1 LQTLVRAAIRPDEQ
15 IHFGGHGK
23 PIQSTGGEGTCRDDH
38 APAGMVFDIAGRV
51 DAKHSQSISINMAKV
66 KSFGERI
73 ADALVEDGLLTTKQ
87 IEELLEQQKKEGA
100 RLIKLIIDKAY
111 VSDQD
116 LAVSMGRV
124 LNVPPVNLARIAI
137 PPEIFELLP
146 RDTAY
151 NHKVIPVSRLE
162 NKLFL
167 AMADPLNVLA
177 LDDVK
182 RLTRLEITPLIAS
195 EKAILEKLNAI
206 DASKSSSMEDIIED
220 AAKQREADEE
230 AGTIE
235 NIREA
240 VEDVN
245 LDRLAAS
252 TEEAPVIKLANLIVL
267 QAIKDRASDIHLEP
281 FEKTVRLRYRVD
293 GVLIDA
299 TPPPK
304 QMQLALAS
312 RFKIMSNLDIAE
324 RRLPQDGRMR
334 VKVSGR
340 DFDLRVSV
348 LPTVHGEK
356 IVLRVLDKT
365 NLSASVDKLGL
376 DPETFKQF
384 RNAIDAPHGLILV
397 TGPTGSGK
405 TTTLYSALNELN
417 NPIYNIVTV
426 EDPVEFQIAGIN
438 QVPTKKEIGLT
449 FASALRSILRQDPD
463 IIMIGEIRDTETA
476 EIAIEAALTGHQ
488 VLSTMHC
495 NDAPGAIARLDDMGI
510 APFLISSS
518 VILSC
523 AQRLIRRIC
532 SHCKEPVTYPPK
544 MFEDLGIDPAMFAG
558 MQLFRGHGCERCK
571 NSGYAG
577 RMAIIEAMTMSDQ
590 IRKLIIARANTREL
604 AKVAISQG
612 MRTLRMAALDRAR
625 DGVSTLEQ
633 VLVMTSSH

>member
-1 LQTLVRAAIRPDEQ
+1 MIK
-15 IHFGGHGK
+15 I
-23 PIQSTGGEGTCRDDH
+23 
-38 APAGMVFDIAGRV
+38 
-51 DAKHSQSISINMAKV
+51 
-66 KSFGERI
+66 KSFAERI
-73 ADALVEDGLLTTKQ
+73 ADALVEDGLLSPNQ
-87 IEELLEQQKKEGA
+87 IEELLERQKREGA
-100 RLIKLIIDKAY
+100 RLVKLIIDKDKQY
-111 VSDQD
+111 VSPDD
-116 LAVSMGRV
+116 LAVCMGRV
-124 LNVPPVNLARIAI
+124 LNVPPVNLLRVSIQ
-137 PPEIFELLP
+137 PDVVELIP
-146 RDTAY
+146 RDTAH
-151 NHKVIPVSRLE
+151 NHKVVPISRLE

-182 RLTRLEITPLIAS
+182 RITKLEISPLIAS
-195 EKAILEKLNAI
+195 EKAIVDKLNAL
-206 DASKSSSMEDIIED
+206 DAAKSGSMEDIIQD
-220 AAKQREADEE
+220 AQKQGEVDAEGD
-230 AGTIE
+230 TIE
-235 NIREA
+235 SIKEA
-240 VEDVN
+240 QEEVN
-245 LDRLAAS
+245 LDQLAAS
-252 TEEAPVIKLANLIVL
+252 SEEAPVVKLANLIVL

-281 FEKTVRLRYRVD
+281 FEKQMRLRYRID

-334 VKVSGR
+334 VKVSNR

-356 IVLRVLDKT
+356 IVLRVLDKS
-365 NLSASVDKLGL
+365 NLSASLDKLGL
-376 DPETFKQF
+376 DDSTFKQF
-384 RNAIDAPHGLILV
+384 KTAIDAPHGLILV

-417 NPIYNIVTV
+417 NPTWNIITV
-426 EDPVEFQIAGIN
+426 EDPVEFQIPGIN
-438 QVPTKKEIGLT
+438 QVPTKKDIGLT
-449 FASALRSILRQDPD
+449 FANALRSILRQDPD

-523 AQRLIRRIC
+523 AQRLMRRIC
-532 SHCKEPVTYPPK
+532 SHCKEPLTYPAK
-544 MFEDLGIDPAMFAG
+544 MFEDLGIDPVMFDG
-558 MQLFRGHGCERCK
+558 VQLFRGRGCDRCK
-571 NSGYAG
+571 QSGYVG
-577 RMAIIEAMTMSDQ
+577 RMAIIEAMTITDQ
-590 IRKLIIARANTREL
+590 IRKLIIARASTREMAKL
-604 AKVAISQG
+604 AVNQG
-612 MRTLRMAALDRAR
+612 MRTLRMVALDRAR

-633 VLVMTSSH
+633 VLVTTSQY

>member
-1 LQTLVRAAIRPDEQ
+1 
-15 IHFGGHGK
+15 
-23 PIQSTGGEGTCRDDH
+23 
-38 APAGMVFDIAGRV
+38 
-51 DAKHSQSISINMAKV
+51 MAKI

-73 ADALVEDGLLTTKQ
+73 ADALVEDGLLGANQ
-87 IEELLEQQKKEGA
+87 VEELLEQQKKEGA
-100 RLIKLIIDKAY
+100 RLVKLIVEKAY
-111 VSDQD
+111 VSEAD
-116 LAVSMGRV
+116 LAVCMGRV
-124 LNVPPVNLARIAI
+124 LNVTPINLARASIL
-137 PPEIFELLP
+137 PELVELFP
-146 RDTAY
+146 RETMY
-151 NHKVIPVSRLE
+151 NHKVIPISRLD
-162 NKLFL
+162 NRLFL

-182 RLTRLEITPLIAS
+182 RITKLEITPLIAS
-195 EKAILEKLNAI
+195 EKAITDKLNAI
-206 DASKSSSMEDIIED
+206 DAAKGGSMEDIIQD
-220 AAKQREADEE
+220 AQKQREAE
-230 AGTIE
+230 AEADSVE
-235 NIREA
+235 NIRET
-240 VEDVN
+240 VEDVS
-245 LDRLAAS
+245 LDKLVAS
-252 TEEAPVIKLANLIVL
+252 GEEAPVIKLANLMIV

-281 FEKTVRLRYRVD
+281 FEKTMRLRYRVD
-293 GVLIDA
+293 GVLLDA

-312 RFKIMSNLDIAE
+312 RFKIMSSLDIAE

-334 VKVSGR
+334 VKVGGR

-376 DPETFKQF
+376 DPETFKNF
-384 RNAIDAPHGLILV
+384 KTAIDAPHGLILV

-417 NPIYNIVTV
+417 NPIYNIITV
-426 EDPVEFQIAGIN
+426 EDPVEFQIPGIN
-438 QVPTKKEIGLT
+438 QVPTKKDIGLT
-449 FASALRSILRQDPD
+449 FANALRSILRQDPD

-523 AQRLIRRIC
+523 AQRLMRRIC
-532 SHCKEPVTYPPK
+532 SHCKEPVTYPDK
-544 MFEDLGIDPAMFAG
+544 MFQDLGIEPAVFSG
-558 MQLFRGHGCERCK
+558 VQLYRGRGCDRCK

-577 RMAIIEAMTMSDQ
+577 RMAIIEAMNINDQ
-590 IRKLIIARANTREL
+590 IRKLIIARASTREMG
-604 AKVAISQG
+604 KVAVNQG
-612 MRTLRMAALDRAR
+612 MKTLRMVGLDRAR
-625 DGVSTLEQ
+625 EGISTLEQ
-633 VLVMTSSH
+633 VLIITSAN